1 MAMLE
6 GVVAPP
12 HFASSSAGL
21 SSSRSVVSS
30 SFGGP
35 NFPRLHYNNNNSLRF
50 NSTSKFSSLATT
62 HNNKKMLA
70 NHQKSNDFVF
80 KASGNQDGGEIEK
93 EDGGEK
99 QMSKEDEEILT
110 KKILVNVKKRENFI
124 YFYSIF
130 KSKANFEDVF
140 LPYVKLVVKLL
151 FKSKMINKK
160 ENENYEEQIKLV
172 ANFGGQLVFACWLA
186 ESLVKDKNSL
196 IDIVDKDLRRKT
208 KAVLH
213 TDSYQVLFNKL
224 KDDEEV
230 KEIKETLVEGFK
242 VVANLRRTKSA
253 TSIKYKP
260 GRHVDDNTGMY

>member
-1 MAMLE
+1 
-6 GVVAPP
+6 
-12 HFASSSAGL
+12 
-21 SSSRSVVSS
+21 
-30 SFGGP
+30 
-35 NFPRLHYNNNNSLRF
+35 
-50 NSTSKFSSLATT
+50 
-62 HNNKKMLA
+62 
-70 NHQKSNDFVF
+70 
-80 KASGNQDGGEIEK
+80 
-93 EDGGEK
+93 
-99 QMSKEDEEILT
+99 
-110 KKILVNVKKRENFI
+110 
-124 YFYSIF
+124 
-130 KSKANFEDVF
+130 
-140 LPYVKLVVKLL
+140 
-151 FKSKMINKK
+151 MINKK

-172 ANFGGQLVFACWLA
+172 ANFGGQLVFAWWLA